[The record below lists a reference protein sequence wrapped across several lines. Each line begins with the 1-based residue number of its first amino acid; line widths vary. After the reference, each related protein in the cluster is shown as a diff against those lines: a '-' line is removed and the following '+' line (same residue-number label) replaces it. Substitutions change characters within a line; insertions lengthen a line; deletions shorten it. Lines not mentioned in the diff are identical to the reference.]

1 MSIFY
6 SFWIFYEHNI
16 LIIEFFSYKIYN
28 DDMNTLG
35 DRLKSLR
42 KERHLTQSEL
52 AEELHLTRHQISNY
66 ETNQVEPGL
75 EAIINYCKF
84 FNTRADFL
92 LGLDEDYDNANLE
105 QHTIQQIVR
114 SANRLSSEKKN
125 RYLNQVRLYA
135 IFLERHKETL

>member
-1 MSIFY
+1 MGIF
-6 SFWIFYEHNI
+6 FTFKLNFEH
-16 LIIEFFSYKIYN
+16 IIHTIENSLYKLYN

-42 KERHLTQSEL
+42 KERQLTQSEL
-52 AEELHLTRHQISNY
+52 AEELHLTRYQISNY

-84 FNTRADFL
+84 FNARADFL
-92 LGLDEDYDNANLE
+92 LGLDEDFDNANLE

-114 SANRLSSEKKN
+114 SANRLSPEKRN